1 MNMFLAWPVVLLLAA
16 TAVFSFGFAAAV
28 FAFAARYGV
37 SDDPRSNPTRK
48 RQARPIPLL
57 GGSAAVLTALL
68 GCTLAASNAASWS
81 LGSLLDLN
89 AGAPNL
95 FWLALSVLVLLA
107 GGYLDDKYQLP
118 AKFMFFPITGAL
130 LLAIFPGDLV
140 IAALSYPFNALL
152 PAWPYLPELLAFLW
166 LGLCLASTK
175 FLDGHDGLVTTVGLV
190 SFATIASVALTPSV
204 FQPLVFVFAL
214 LCLASLLGFLPFNFP
229 HARGYLGE
237 GASEAIGFGIGVLS
251 IISGAKI
258 ATTATV
264 LGWFILDMLLVFLT
278 RFLLKKPLFAGDRLH
293 WHFRLVDLGLSKL
306 QVLVLTSVILLIT
319 AQLGLTLS
327 TSQKLPLLIV
337 QGVFLGLVFL
347 VTLVISLTRAAQET
361 SLKERW
367 RHL

>member
-1 MNMFLAWPVVLLLAA
+1 MFLAWPVLLWLVTTALLSFGA
-16 TAVFSFGFAAAV
+16 CGAVFSL
-28 FAFAARYGV
+28 AARRGIT
-37 SDDPRSNPTRK
+37 DDPRSNPTRK

-57 GGSAAVLTALL
+57 GGSAAVLVALL
-68 GCTLAASNAASWS
+68 GCTVSVFNAANWS

-89 AGAPNL
+89 EGSPNL
-95 FWLALSVLVLLA
+95 LWLGLAVLVLLA

-140 IAALSYPFNALL
+140 IASLSYPFNSLL

-175 FLDGHDGLVTTVGLV
+175 FLDGHDGLVTTVGIV
-190 SFATIASVALTPSV
+190 SFATIAAVALTPNV
-204 FQPLVFVFAL
+204 FQPLVFVLAL
-214 LCLASLLGFLPFNFP
+214 GCVASLLGFLPHNFP
-229 HARGYLGE
+229 NARGYLGE

-278 RFLLKKPLFAGDRLH
+278 RFLLRKPLFTGDRLH

-337 QGVFLGLVFL
+337 QGLFLGLVFL
-347 VTLVISLTRAAQET
+347 VTFVISLTRAAQET
-361 SLKERW
+361 SLKGG
-367 RHL
+367 